1 MNKNRIDMMNYRL
14 KNSKPQLDVERA
26 RLVTEAYEK
35 FSDYTP
41 VMRRAKAFE
50 YILDNME
57 PNMQDGELI
66 VGSQTTRVRGVPV
79 FPEFGAKWVIDEIDM
94 FPVRGTDPIVVP
106 AETKAELIPILESW
120 GENTFDVQST
130 AVLDEYVLRAQDCG
144 VLSVGARTT
153 GMGHIS
159 PDYPKIL
166 PMGLRGVINS
176 AKEMIAKTTVQTPED
191 MRKVDF
197 WNSNIIS
204 CEAVIRFAHKFSD
217 HAAKLAEAE
226 TDPTRKAELLKIADV
241 CSNVPENEPR
251 DFWEALQFVWFIQL
265 TIQIEDNG
273 HSIAVGRLDQ
283 NLYPYYKKSVLEG
296 DFPAEDAEE
305 LLAAFYI
312 KCTEILKLRDSFD
325 SLAFAA
331 YPMWQQMAIGGLT
344 RDGKDATNELTFAV
358 FKAWDLVKTVQPTM
372 AMQVNDNTPKELM
385 DVALGMVQKGYAIP
399 AFYNDNLVSNLL
411 INKGATVEDSRDW
424 TVHGCVEP
432 YVQGK
437 SDGRPNVGYVNAA
450 KCIELVLNNGWD
462 PVAKCEMGLK
472 TGDPSTFTSIKDF
485 EDALHKQ
492 IVHFVKVMCEA
503 YTKVCAMHALY
514 VPKGYASALVTD
526 CIGRGKSLEEGG
538 ALYNSS
544 GVFLVAMANGAD
556 CLEAI
561 DYVVFQEKMMDIK
574 AFNEI
579 LLNNYEGNERLR
591 NIILNKVDKYGN
603 DRERVDGYANRMIR
617 AYNAEMVKYR
627 DSRGGTYENCIL
639 STSFNVLQ
647 GKTIGATP
655 DGRLAGEPVSDNAS
669 PMVGRDVT
677 SPTATIKSVASIDQ
691 CDCNN
696 GALFNIKFDPN
707 IVQGEEGKEI
717 LRNVI
722 QSYFDMNGEHIQIN
736 VVDAET
742 LIDAQEKPQDYK
754 NLLVR
759 VAGYSAYFVE
769 LDKEVQNNIIGRTAH
784 TNVRCG
790 CC

>member
-1 MNKNRIDMMNYRL
+1 MNKNRIDMMNDRL

-226 TDPTRKAELLKIADV
+226 TDPTRRAELLKIADV